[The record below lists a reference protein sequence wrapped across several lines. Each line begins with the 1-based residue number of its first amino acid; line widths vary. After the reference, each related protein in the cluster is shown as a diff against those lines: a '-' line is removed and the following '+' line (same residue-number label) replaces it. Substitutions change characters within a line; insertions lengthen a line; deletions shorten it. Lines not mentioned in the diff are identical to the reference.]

1 MIRNYVLPLLVGV
14 AALAGC
20 ATPADKGSV
29 ASRSAVSSNVYAEAD
44 AALASGQSEK
54 AIGLLKSASVAHP
67 VDKKPWV
74 RMAQIRFD
82 ATQYGDAISNAQEA
96 LARDP
101 DDTLAYSILAVSGLR
116 VASKALA
123 DLTRKNNLQGSVR
136 SEAQDLAKLLRSS
149 LGEEVLVSSRAA
161 ARKDAP
167 ARRTSA
173 QPSQAA
179 LAAPAPARPAAVGN
193 SSNGSPFD
201 VLK

>member
-1 MIRNYVLPLLVGV
+1 MIRHRLLPVLVAAAAV

-20 ATPADKGSV
+20 ETPNAASADKR
-29 ASRSAVSSNVYAEAD
+29 AAVSPNIYAEAD

-54 AIGLLKSASVAHP
+54 AVGLLKQASVAHP

-82 ATQYGDAISNAQEA
+82 ATQYGEAISNAQEA

-149 LGEEVLVSSRAA
+149 LGEEVLVSSRPA
-161 ARKDAP
+161 ARKDTP
-167 ARRTSA
+167 ARKASS
-173 QPSQAA
+173 QPAV
-179 LAAPAPARPAAVGN
+179 AAPSRPAAAAAAG
-193 SSNGSPFD
+193 SGSPFD

>member
-1 MIRNYVLPLLVGV
+1 MIRKRLLPLLVGV
-14 AALAGC
+14 VALAGC
-20 ATPADKGSV
+20 ATDGAGTSAKR
-29 ASRSAVSSNVYAEAD
+29 AAVSENIYAEAD
-44 AALASGQSEK
+44 TAFAAGQSEK
-54 AIGLLKSASVAHP
+54 AVTLLKAASVAHP

-74 RMAQIRFD
+74 RIAQIRFD
-82 ATQYGDAISNAQEA
+82 ATQYGDAIASAQEA

-149 LGEEVLVSSRAA
+149 LGEEVLVN
-161 ARKDAP
+161 
-167 ARRTSA
+167 
-173 QPSQAA
+173 
-179 LAAPAPARPAAVGN
+179 ARPAARSPAARKTPTQPAVAAPTRP
-193 SSNGSPFD
+193 SSANASPFD

>member
-1 MIRNYVLPLLVGV
+1 MIRQRLLPMLIGV
-14 AALAGC
+14 AVLAGC
-20 ATPADKGSV
+20 ATDGTSTGTGAD
-29 ASRSAVSSNVYAEAD
+29 APRAAVSGNIYVQAD
-44 AALASGQSEK
+44 AALASRQPEK
-54 AIGLLKSASVAHP
+54 AIALLKSASVAHH

-82 ATQYGDAISNAQEA
+82 ANQYGEAISSAQEA

-136 SEAQDLAKLLRSS
+136 SEAQDLAKLLRTS
-149 LGEEVLVSSRAA
+149 LGEEVLVTTRPATRPA
-161 ARKDAP
+161 TRKTPTQP
-167 ARRTSA
+167 AVA
-173 QPSQAA
+173 
-179 LAAPAPARPAAVGN
+179 APARPAA
-193 SSNGSPFD
+193 SSGSPFD

>member
-1 MIRNYVLPLLVGV
+1 MIRKHLLPLLVGV

-20 ATPADKGSV
+20 ATDGAGTTAK
-29 ASRSAVSSNVYAEAD
+29 RAVVTENIYAEAD
-44 AALASGQSEK
+44 VALAAGQGDK
-54 AIGLLKSASVAHP
+54 AVTLLKAAAVAHP

-74 RMAQIRFD
+74 RIAQIRFD
-82 ATQYGDAISNAQEA
+82 ATQYGDAISSAQEA

-101 DDTLAYSILAVSGLR
+101 GDTLAYSILAVSGLR

-149 LGEEVLVSSRAA
+149 LGEEVLVNARPSARTPA
-161 ARKDAP
+161 ARKTPTQP
-167 ARRTSA
+167 AV
-173 QPSQAA
+173 
-179 LAAPAPARPAAVGN
+179 AAPSRPASGN
-193 SSNGSPFD
+193 ASPFD

>member
-1 MIRNYVLPLLVGV
+1 MFRKRLLPLLLGV

-20 ATPADKGSV
+20 ATDGTGTTAKR
-29 ASRSAVSSNVYAEAD
+29 AAVSENIYAEAD
-44 AALASGQSEK
+44 AALAAGQSEK
-54 AIGLLKSASVAHP
+54 AVSLLKAASVAHP

-82 ATQYGDAISNAQEA
+82 ATQYGDAISSAQEA

-136 SEAQDLAKLLRSS
+136 SEAQDLAKLLRTS
-149 LGEEVLVSSRAA
+149 LGEEVLVTTR
-161 ARKDAP
+161 P
-167 ARRTSA
+167 A
-173 QPSQAA
+173 
-179 LAAPAPARPAAVGN
+179 ARPASSRKTPRQPAVAAP
-193 SSNGSPFD
+193 SRPVAGSANPFD

>member
-1 MIRNYVLPLLVGV
+1 MIRQHLLTLLIGV

-20 ATPADKGSV
+20 ATDSSSTAAKRP
-29 ASRSAVSSNVYAEAD
+29 AVSQNVYAEAE
-44 AALASGQSEK
+44 AALAAGQSDK

-82 ATQYGDAISNAQEA
+82 GKQYGEAISNAQEA

-116 VASKALA
+116 VASKALS

-136 SEAQDLAKLLRSS
+136 SEAQDLAKLLRAS
-149 LGEEVLVSSRAA
+149 LGEEVLVTTRPA
-161 ARKDAP
+161 ARKEAP
-167 ARRTSA
+167 ARRTPG
-173 QPSQAA
+173 QPAV
-179 LAAPAPARPAAVGN
+179 AAPSRAK
-193 SSNGSPFD
+193 SGSPFD

>member
-1 MIRNYVLPLLVGV
+1 MIRKRLLPLLVGV
-14 AALAGC
+14 VALAGC
-20 ATPADKGSV
+20 ATDGAGTS
-29 ASRSAVSSNVYAEAD
+29 ARRAAVSENIYAEAD
-44 AALASGQSEK
+44 AALAAGQSEK
-54 AIGLLKSASVAHP
+54 AVTLLKAASVAHP

-74 RMAQIRFD
+74 RIAQIRFD
-82 ATQYGDAISNAQEA
+82 ATQYGDAIASAQEA

-149 LGEEVLVSSRAA
+149 LGEEVLVN
-161 ARKDAP
+161 
-167 ARRTSA
+167 
-173 QPSQAA
+173 
-179 LAAPAPARPAAVGN
+179 ARPAARSPAARKTPTQPAVAAPTRP
-193 SSNGSPFD
+193 SSANASPFD

>member
-1 MIRNYVLPLLVGV
+1 MIRNRLLPVLVAAAAV

-20 ATPADKGSV
+20 ETPNAASADKR
-29 ASRSAVSSNVYAEAD
+29 AAVSPNIYAEAD

-54 AIGLLKSASVAHP
+54 AVGLLKQASVAHP

-82 ATQYGDAISNAQEA
+82 ATQYGEAISNAQEA

-149 LGEEVLVSSRAA
+149 LGEEVLVSSRQAVRKDPP
-161 ARKDAP
+161 ARKTSTQP
-167 ARRTSA
+167 AV
-173 QPSQAA
+173 
-179 LAAPAPARPAAVGN
+179 AAPAPSRPAAG
-193 SSNGSPFD
+193 SGSPFD

>member
-1 MIRNYVLPLLVGV
+1 MIRKRLLPLLVGV
-14 AALAGC
+14 VALAGC
-20 ATPADKGSV
+20 ATDGAGTSAKR
-29 ASRSAVSSNVYAEAD
+29 AAVSENIYAEAD
-44 AALASGQSEK
+44 AALAAGQSEK
-54 AIGLLKSASVAHP
+54 AVTLLKAASVAHP

-74 RMAQIRFD
+74 RIAQIRFD
-82 ATQYGDAISNAQEA
+82 ATQYGDAIASAQEA

-149 LGEEVLVSSRAA
+149 LGEEVLVNARPAARSPA
-161 ARKDAP
+161 ARKTPTQP
-167 ARRTSA
+167 AVA
-173 QPSQAA
+173 
-179 LAAPAPARPAAVGN
+179 APARPS
-193 SSNGSPFD
+193 SSNASPFD

>member
-1 MIRNYVLPLLVGV
+1 MIRKRLLPLLVGV
-14 AALAGC
+14 VALAGC
-20 ATPADKGSV
+20 ATDGAGTS
-29 ASRSAVSSNVYAEAD
+29 ARRAAVSENIYAEAD
-44 AALASGQSEK
+44 AALAAGQSEK
-54 AIGLLKSASVAHP
+54 AVTLLKAASVAHP

-74 RMAQIRFD
+74 RIAQICFD
-82 ATQYGDAISNAQEA
+82 ATQYGDAIASAQEA

-149 LGEEVLVSSRAA
+149 LGEEVLVNARPAARSPA
-161 ARKDAP
+161 ARKTPTQP
-167 ARRTSA
+167 AVA
-173 QPSQAA
+173 
-179 LAAPAPARPAAVGN
+179 APARP
-193 SSNGSPFD
+193 SSANASPFD

>member
-1 MIRNYVLPLLVGV
+1 MIRKRLLPLLVGV
-14 AALAGC
+14 VALAGC
-20 ATPADKGSV
+20 ATDGTDATAKRAV
-29 ASRSAVSSNVYAEAD
+29 ASEHIYAEAD
-44 AALASGQSEK
+44 AALAAGQGDK
-54 AIGLLKSASVAHP
+54 ALSLLKAASVAHP

-82 ATQYGDAISNAQEA
+82 ATQYGDAISSAQEA

-136 SEAQDLAKLLRSS
+136 SEAQDLAKLLRTS
-149 LGEEVLVSSRAA
+149 LGEEVLVTNRPAA
-161 ARKDAP
+161 KP
-167 ARRTSA
+167 AGSTRRT
-173 QPSQAA
+173 PSQPAVS
-179 LAAPAPARPAAVGN
+179 APARPAAG
-193 SSNGSPFD
+193 SASPFD

>member
-1 MIRNYVLPLLVGV
+1 MFRKRLLPLLVGV

-20 ATPADKGSV
+20 ATDGTD
-29 ASRSAVSSNVYAEAD
+29 ASAKRAALSENIYAEAD
-44 AALASGQSEK
+44 AALAAGQGEK
-54 AIGLLKSASVAHP
+54 AVALLKDASRAHP

-82 ATQYGDAISNAQEA
+82 AKQYGDAISSAQEA

-136 SEAQDLAKLLRSS
+136 SEAQDLAKLLRTS
-149 LGEEVLVSSRAA
+149 LGEEVLVAPRAA
-161 ARKDAP
+161 ARPNPVRKTP
-167 ARRTSA
+167 TQSA
-173 QPSQAA
+173 V
-179 LAAPAPARPAAVGN
+179 AAPQRPASN
-193 SSNGSPFD
+193 SGSPFD

>member
-1 MIRNYVLPLLVGV
+1 MIRNRLLPLLVGV
-14 AALAGC
+14 ATLAGC
-20 ATPADKGSV
+20 ATDGAGTAAKR
-29 ASRSAVSSNVYAEAD
+29 AAVTSNVYAEAD
-44 AALASGQSEK
+44 AALAAGQGEK
-54 AIGLLKSASVAHP
+54 AISLLRTASVAYP

-82 ATQYGDAISNAQEA
+82 AAQYGEAISNAQEA

-136 SEAQDLAKLLRSS
+136 SEAQDLARLLRAS
-149 LGEEVLVSSRAA
+149 LGEEVLVNARPA
-161 ARKDAP
+161 ARKEAP
-167 ARRTSA
+167 ARRTPA
-173 QPSQAA
+173 QPAV
-179 LAAPAPARPAAVGN
+179 AAPPRREAAGA
-193 SSNGSPFD
+193 SPFD

>member
-1 MIRNYVLPLLVGV
+1 MFRKRLLPLLVGV

-20 ATPADKGSV
+20 VTDGTNATAKR
-29 ASRSAVSSNVYAEAD
+29 AAVSENIYAEAD
-44 AALASGQSEK
+44 AALAAGQSEK
-54 AIGLLKSASVAHP
+54 AVTLLKSASVAHP

-82 ATQYGDAISNAQEA
+82 ATQYGEAISNAQEA

-136 SEAQDLAKLLRSS
+136 SEAQDLARLLRTS
-149 LGEEVLVSSRAA
+149 LGEEVLVSTRPAARPPVRKPSTQTAA
-161 ARKDAP
+161 A
-167 ARRTSA
+167 
-173 QPSQAA
+173 PSRP
-179 LAAPAPARPAAVGN
+179 APAPAG
-193 SSNGSPFD
+193 GSPFD

>member
-1 MIRNYVLPLLVGV
+1 MMFKRLMPLVIGA

-20 ATPADKGSV
+20 ASTGDQAGSK
-29 ASRSAVSSNVYAEAD
+29 SSSAALDTVYAEAD
-44 AALASGQSEK
+44 AALAGGQGEK
-54 AIGLLKSASVAHP
+54 AMSLLAAAGRAHP

-82 ATQYGDAISNAQEA
+82 AASYGEAISHAQEA
-96 LARDP
+96 LVRDP

-136 SEAQDLAKLLRSS
+136 SEAQDLARLLRSS
-149 LGEEVLVSSRAA
+149 LGEEVLVARNPPQRKEPLRAKPAQAPTPVASSS
-161 ARKDAP
+161 P
-167 ARRTSA
+167 AK
-173 QPSQAA
+173 
-179 LAAPAPARPAAVGN
+179 G
-193 SSNGSPFD
+193 NGSKDPFD

>member
-20 ATPADKGSV
+20 ATPAGQDSAAKRV
-29 ASRSAVSSNVYAEAD
+29 AVSSNVYAEAD

-54 AIGLLKSASVAHP
+54 AVALLKSASVAHP

-82 ATQYGDAISNAQEA
+82 ATQYGEAISNAQEA

-116 VASKALA
+116 VASKALG

-149 LGEEVLVSSRAA
+149 LGEEVLVSSRPPV
-161 ARKDAP
+161 RKEQP
-167 ARRTSA
+167 ARRATA
-173 QPSQAA
+173 QPAV
-179 LAAPAPARPAAVGN
+179 AAPAPARPAAAG
-193 SSNGSPFD
+193 SGSPFD

>member
-1 MIRNYVLPLLVGV
+1 MTATRLISLLIGA

-20 ATPADKGSV
+20 ATDGAV
-29 ASRSAVSSNVYAEAD
+29 TSAKRAPVSDTIYAEAD
-44 AALASGQSEK
+44 AAVAARQGDK
-54 AIGLLKSASVAHP
+54 AITLLKAASVAHP

-82 ATQYGDAISNAQEA
+82 ANQYGEAITSAQEA

-136 SEAQDLAKLLRSS
+136 SEAQDLARLLRTS
-149 LGEEVLVSSRAA
+149 LGEEVLVSARPA
-161 ARKDAP
+161 ARP
-167 ARRTSA
+167 ATRKTPT
-173 QPSQAA
+173 QPAVA
-179 LAAPAPARPAAVGN
+179 APARPVASG
-193 SSNGSPFD
+193 GSPFD